1 VYLAMLARGYA
12 GTMPRLG
19 VLVFRRADTAFL
31 AALMLTL
38 IPLRVVAA

>member
-1 VYLAMLARGYA
+1 VLVDVRVRVWRRA
-12 GTMPRLG
+12 PVG